1 MRKNT
6 QLHLV
11 VETELF
17 ERLKKQ
23 AQEEELTISEYC
35 RNKLKENSRILKIE
49 IIMEKILS
57 ILEDRK
63 IYKQVPL
70 KNSKYI
76 IK

>member
-17 ERLKKQ
+17 EKLKKQ

-35 RNKLKENSRILKIE
+35 RNKLKQNSKILKIE
-49 IIMEKILS
+49 IMMDKILS

-63 IYKQVPL
+63 IYKQVPRE
-70 KNSKYI
+70 NSRYI